1 MKQVVAIIK
10 PFKLDDVRE
19 SLSEIGVQGL
29 TVSEVKGFGRQKGHT
44 ELYRGAEYVVDF
56 LPKLKLEI
64 AVDDGIVEQ
73 VVEAITKGANTGKIG
88 DGKIFVYPLEQ
99 VIRIRTGE
107 TGSDAREASGA
118 VIMENEIFQL
128 QYAMDTFYFLI
139 CGALVMWMAA
149 GFSMLEAGLV
159 RAKNT
164 TEILTKN
171 VMLFSIACI
180 SYLVVGYDIMY
191 GGGVFLSGI
200 AGGDTLVADALT
212 ASQEAGFEGGS
223 VYSAA
228 SDFFFQVVFV
238 ATAMSIVSGAVAE
251 RMKLW
256 AFAAFAVVLTAF
268 IYPMEGAWTW
278 GGADVFGMYNLGDLG
293 FSDFAGS
300 GIVHMAGAAAALA
313 GVILLGARKGK
324 YGPNGEVRPI
334 PGANMP
340 LATLGTFILWMGWFG
355 FNGGSVLK
363 LGDMASANAVA
374 MVFLNTNT
382 AAAGG
387 ALAALL
393 VAKLA
398 FGKADLTM
406 ILNGA
411 LAGLVAIT
419 AGPDTPTPLMATII
433 GAIGGVIVVF
443 SIVFFDKIKIDD
455 PVGAISVHGVVG
467 LWGLLAVPLTNDGAS
482 FSGQII
488 GAATIFIWV
497 FVTSFIVWS
506 ILKMVMGIRVSD
518 EEEYEGVDIVE
529 CGVEAYPEFTS
540 SGK

>member
-1 MKQVVAIIK
+1 
-10 PFKLDDVRE
+10 
-19 SLSEIGVQGL
+19 
-29 TVSEVKGFGRQKGHT
+29 
-44 ELYRGAEYVVDF
+44 
-56 LPKLKLEI
+56 
-64 AVDDGIVEQ
+64 
-73 VVEAITKGANTGKIG
+73 
-88 DGKIFVYPLEQ
+88 
-99 VIRIRTGE
+99 
-107 TGSDAREASGA
+107 
-118 VIMENEIFQL
+118 MENQIFEL
-128 QYAMDTFYFLI
+128 QYAMDTFYFLV

-149 GFSMLEAGLV
+149 GFAMLEAGLV

-171 VMLFSIACI
+171 VALFAISCI
-180 SYLVVGYDIMY
+180 MYLVCGYAIMY
-191 GGGVFLSGI
+191 GGGIFLDGI
-200 AGGDTLVADALT
+200 EAFDLAGVLSASTENGFDGD
-212 ASQEAGFEGGS
+212 S
-223 VYSAA
+223 VYSGA

-256 AFAAFAVVLTAF
+256 AFLVFAVFMTGV
-268 IYPMEGAWTW
+268 IYPLEGSWTW

-313 GVILLGARKGK
+313 GVLLLGARKGK
-324 YGPNGEVRPI
+324 YGPNGEVHAI
-334 PGANMP
+334 PGANLP

-363 LGDMASANAVA
+363 LGDAASAHSVA
-374 MVFLNTNT
+374 MVFLNTNA

-387 ALAALL
+387 AVAALIVGRIL
-393 VAKLA
+393 

-406 ILNGA
+406 LLNGA

-419 AGPDTPTPLMATII
+419 AEPSTPTPLLATLF
-433 GAIGGVIVVF
+433 GAAGGVLVVF
-443 SIVFFDKIKIDD
+443 SILTLDKLKIDD

-467 LWGLLAVPLTNDGAS
+467 LLGLLLVPVTNGDVS

-497 FVTSFIVWS
+497 FVASLIVWG
-506 ILKMVMGIRVSD
+506 ILKAVMGIRVS
-518 EEEYEGVDIVE
+518 EEDEYEGMDIAD
-529 CGVEAYPEFTS
+529 CGMEAYPEFVK
-540 SGK
+540 G